1 MSVSIDTTSDWL
13 RAGNM
18 KTTISQGG
26 QVPLERDD
34 QSFAQRGCM
43 PSNLVRQWTR
53 RMVEWRGP
61 AAGAQAGRSWE
72 RTTEVTMDDS
82 TAPYTLP
89 GALLRD
95 SIQKT

>member
-1 MSVSIDTTSDWL
+1 MTKVL
-13 RAGNM
+13 RKEGVCPATWFGNGLEGWW
-18 KTTISQGG
+18 SGG
-26 QVPLERDD
+26 AL
-34 QSFAQRGCM
+34 
-43 PSNLVRQWTR
+43 
-53 RMVEWRGP
+53 GP